1 MKYLITL
8 PWMPYPATDGGKQGS
23 FNMLMELQNM
33 IDITLIYPVFFKKQM
48 ACQYLLEKQLPKVK
62 VYPFESYKNE
72 RWHQVCQYSLFR
84 LHRIITRKFLKQP
97 YLATPIYKDAYIDF
111 VNEIIK
117 KERID
122 IVQNEYFEQ
131 LYMVY
136 AIPNTVKKVF
146 IQHEI
151 QYIAKERLIQQREYP
166 SSVRYLAT
174 MQRIQEINA
183 LNEYDQ
189 VITMIDIDKNILMC
203 DGVRAPIS
211 ASPSFIPLPDN
222 IAYKGCERSSICFIG
237 GSGHNPNLN
246 GVTWFLDNVWPLIL
260 KENPNFTF
268 KIIGK
273 WDEKIKTEYQKK
285 YRNLFFC
292 GFVDNLAMVI
302 SECIMVIPILIGS
315 GIRMK
320 ILESVNFYS
329 PFVTTTVGVEGLD
342 FINGKECI
350 IADEPQAFA
359 TGVLK
364 IATDKVLQHNLTKA
378 AHEKLMEMYSPEA
391 SVQRRLNIYN
401 EMLKR

>member
-1 MKYLITL
+1 MKYLVTL

-23 FNMLMELQNM
+23 FNMLVELQNM

-48 ACQYLLEKQLPKVK
+48 TYQHLLEERLPKVK
-62 VYPFESYKNE
+62 VYPFEYYKYKDGIKS
-72 RWHQVCQYSLFR
+72 QYSLFR
-84 LHRIITRKFLKQP
+84 LHRIITQKFLKQP

-111 VNEIIK
+111 VNEVIK
-117 KERID
+117 EERID

-166 SSVRYLAT
+166 STVRYLAT

-189 VITMIDIDKNILMC
+189 VITMTDIDKNILMC
-203 DGVRAPIS
+203 DGVRVPIS
-211 ASPSFIPLPDN
+211 ASPSFIPLPNN
-222 IAYKGCERSSICFIG
+222 IAYKECDRSSICFIG

-246 GVTWFLDNVWPLIL
+246 GVTWFLDNVWSLIL

-320 ILESVNFYS
+320 ILESINFYS

>member
-1 MKYLITL
+1 MRYLITL

-48 ACQYLLEKQLPKVK
+48 ACQYLLEEQLPKVK
-62 VYPFESYKNE
+62 VYPFEYYKNKDGIKS
-72 RWHQVCQYSLFR
+72 QYSLFR

-117 KERID
+117 KDRID

-151 QYIAKERLIQQREYP
+151 QYIAKERLFQQREYP

-189 VITMIDIDKNILMC
+189 VITMTDIDKNILMC

-222 IAYKGCERSSICFIG
+222 IAYKECERSSICFIG

-246 GVTWFLDNVWPLIL
+246 GVTWFLDNVWSLIL

>member
-48 ACQYLLEKQLPKVK
+48 ACQSLLEKQLLKVK
-62 VYPFESYKNE
+62 VYPFEYYKNKDGIKS
-72 RWHQVCQYSLFR
+72 QYSLFR

-189 VITMIDIDKNILMC
+189 VITMTDIDKNILMC

-222 IAYKGCERSSICFIG
+222 IAYKECERSSICFIG

-246 GVTWFLDNVWPLIL
+246 GVTWFLDNVWSLIL

-401 EMLKR
+401 EILKR

>member
-1 MKYLITL
+1 MRYLITL

-62 VYPFESYKNE
+62 VYPFEYNKNKDGIKS
-72 RWHQVCQYSLFR
+72 QYSLFR

-117 KERID
+117 KDRID

-151 QYIAKERLIQQREYP
+151 QYIAKERLFQQREYP

-189 VITMIDIDKNILMC
+189 VITMTDIDKNILMC

-222 IAYKGCERSSICFIG
+222 IAYKECERSSICFIG

-246 GVTWFLDNVWPLIL
+246 GVTWFLDNVWSLIL

>member
-62 VYPFESYKNE
+62 VY
-72 RWHQVCQYSLFR
+72 
-84 LHRIITRKFLKQP
+84 HRIITRKFLKQP

-189 VITMIDIDKNILMC
+189 VITMTDIDKNILMC

-222 IAYKGCERSSICFIG
+222 IAYKECERSSICFIG

-246 GVTWFLDNVWPLIL
+246 GVTWFLDNVWSLIL

>member
-48 ACQYLLEKQLPKVK
+48 ACQYLLEKQLPQVK
-62 VYPFESYKNE
+62 VYPFEYYKNKDGIKS
-72 RWHQVCQYSLFR
+72 QYSLFR

-189 VITMIDIDKNILMC
+189 VITMTDIDKNILMC

-222 IAYKGCERSSICFIG
+222 IAYKECERSSICFIG

-246 GVTWFLDNVWPLIL
+246 GVTWFLDNVWSLIL

>member
-48 ACQYLLEKQLPKVK
+48 ACQYLLEKRLPKVK
-62 VYPFESYKNE
+62 VYPFEYYKNKDGIKS
-72 RWHQVCQYSLFR
+72 QYSLFR

-189 VITMIDIDKNILMC
+189 VITMTDIDKNILMC

-222 IAYKGCERSSICFIG
+222 IAYKECERSSICFIG

-246 GVTWFLDNVWPLIL
+246 GVTWFLDNVWSLIL

>member
-1 MKYLITL
+1 MRYLITL

-62 VYPFESYKNE
+62 VYPFEDYKNKDGIKS
-72 RWHQVCQYSLFR
+72 QYSLFR

-117 KERID
+117 KDRID

-151 QYIAKERLIQQREYP
+151 QYIAKERLFQQREYP

-189 VITMIDIDKNILMC
+189 VITMTDIDKNILMC

-222 IAYKGCERSSICFIG
+222 IAYKECERSSICFIG

-246 GVTWFLDNVWPLIL
+246 GVTWFLDNVWSLIL